1 MRKHRWIV
9 APAFVALVAVAPA
22 AAADDPPAAA
32 AQNED
37 GIAYKFR
44 DDPLQASGLGPLGA
58 SIPVLRRAARATLI
72 RPRTAFVI
80 ELLKSVEH
88 L

>member
-1 MRKHRWIV
+1 MRKHRWII

-22 AAADDPPAAA
+22 AAADDSPPAAP
-32 AQNED
+32 QNQD
-37 GIAYKFR
+37 GYAYKFR
-44 DDPLQASGLGPLGA
+44 DDPLQAAGLEPLGA
-58 SIPVLRRAARATLI
+58 RILVSRGAARETLI